1 MLDIYIMNT
10 NIMLFDLIKDH
21 QWDKFIEY
29 IKNNEDIDVNIR
41 DSTDNYLINYAII
54 FNKIEA
60 VSILIHRGSRL
71 DITDNDGRSILYI
84 PIKFGF
90 NKILDLL
97 LHFNQTN
104 IGISLIDIRDKNE
117 NIPLH
122 YAIYSKN
129 IHAVKILLDY
139 NSDVNIVDSNGFNSL
154 QLSILTRNVEAAKLI
169 ANKDVNINNRTDT
182 GESALHIAC
191 NQQLY
196 DVAEM
201 LISKGINVNIQDYE
215 HEFSAL
221 DYCVINN
228 NANLTALLIKNDAN
242 VNTQD
247 FFGNTPLHY
256 SIKEENYEIVTIL
269 TKSNYS
275 SGKIN
280 YNLYNIDSQLPIH
293 VLLEKNIDKVSSFIP
308 IFLENSDLNFQ
319 DIDNRSTL
327 HYIAMNGIWKNYK
340 EILTKKKLDIFLIDN
355 LKKRPIDYVS
365 NDNLDEFLS
374 LVEDSYIYILRNRN
388 AEWNTDWENMCNK
401 ELFAGKLTKTEEDEL
416 KKFIDLT
423 DVKRDNDVCRK
434 IVRNKLQE
442 IYTNKDSTCN
452 YSSFPSKLQ
461 RKCLTI
467 TEGQRVEMCTFT
479 GINIDVLF
487 GLIYLLNKYNYA
499 SSTIDENFSDNKELC
514 NYYKSLGISSSSR
527 CEFVNFEIIWILQKI
542 YLSSNFKKN
551 FKKRINDKK
560 KRFIIIPLGIE
571 LEKGSHANYLIYDKT
586 TKELERFEPYGSSAP
601 YQFDYNPNLLDNIIK
616 YKFMEIDD
624 QIKYFP
630 PSSYMPK
637 IGFQYFDVLEGAEY
651 ISDPGGFCALWSIW
665 YTDQRLMYSDINR
678 KSLVKKLM
686 KSIKTKNIS
695 FKKIIRNYSM
705 DIIEIRDKVL
715 NKIGLTINNWIND
728 EYTQKQFDELTRE
741 ITQIILKIE

>member
-1 MLDIYIMNT
+1 MNT

-29 IKNNEDIDVNIR
+29 VKNNEDIDVNIR

-54 FNKIEA
+54 FNKIDA

-71 DITDNDGRSILYI
+71 DITDNDGRSILYV

-90 NKILDLL
+90 NKILELL

-104 IGISLIDIRDKNE
+104 IGISLIDIRDKND

-122 YAIYSKN
+122 YAIYNKN
-129 IHAVKILLDY
+129 IHAVKLLLEY

-154 QLSILTRNVEAAKLI
+154 QLSILNKNIEAAKLI
-169 ANKDVNINNRTDT
+169 LEKNININSRTNS

-191 NQQLY
+191 NQQIY
-196 DVAEM
+196 DLAEL

-221 DYCVINN
+221 DYCIINN
-228 NANLTALLIKNDAN
+228 NVNMTSLLLKNGAD
-242 VNTQD
+242 VNIQD
-247 FFGNTPLHY
+247 FFGNTALHY
-256 SIKEENYEIVTIL
+256 SIKEENYEIVNIL
-269 TKSNYS
+269 IKSKFS

-293 VLLEKNIDKVSSFIP
+293 VLLEKKIDRVSEFVP

-340 EILTKKKLDIFLIDN
+340 DILSKKKLDIFIIDN
-355 LKKRPIDYVS
+355 IKKRPIDYIS
-365 NDNLDEFLS
+365 KDDIDEFLK
-374 LVEDSYIYILRNRN
+374 LIEDSYIYILRNRN
-388 AEWNTDWENMCNK
+388 AEWNSDWENMCNK
-401 ELFAGKLTKTEEDEL
+401 ELFVNKLTKNETDDL
-416 KKFIDLT
+416 KKFIDLNT
-423 DVKRDNDVCRK
+423 VKENDDICRT
-434 IVRNKLQE
+434 IVKNKLLE
-442 IYTNKDSTCN
+442 IYKNKDSTCN

-461 RKCLTI
+461 RKCLVI
-467 TEGQRVEMCTFT
+467 NEGDKVDMCTFT
-479 GINIDVLF
+479 GINIDILF
-487 GLIYLLNKYNYA
+487 GLIYLLKKYKFA
-499 SSTIDENFSDNKELC
+499 TSTIDEHFGDNKDLC

-527 CEFVNFEIIWILQKI
+527 CEFINFEIIWILQKI
-542 YLSSNFKKN
+542 YLSSSFKKN
-551 FKKRINDKK
+551 FKKRIEDKT

-586 TKELERFEPYGSSAP
+586 IKELERFEPYGSSAP
-601 YQFDYNPNLLDNIIK
+601 YQFDYNPTLLDNILK
-616 YKFMEIDD
+616 YKFMELDSE
-624 QIKYFP
+624 IKYFP

-637 IGFQYFDVLEGAEY
+637 IGFQYFDVLEGSSY

-665 YTDQRLMYSDINR
+665 YVDQRLTYSDINR
-678 KSLVKKLM
+678 KSLIKKLM

-695 FKKIIRNYSM
+695 FKKIIRNYSK
-705 DIIEIRDKVL
+705 DIVNIRDNVL
-715 NKIGLTINNWIND
+715 NKLGLTINNWIND
-728 EYTQKQFDELTRE
+728 EYTQKQFDELTQE